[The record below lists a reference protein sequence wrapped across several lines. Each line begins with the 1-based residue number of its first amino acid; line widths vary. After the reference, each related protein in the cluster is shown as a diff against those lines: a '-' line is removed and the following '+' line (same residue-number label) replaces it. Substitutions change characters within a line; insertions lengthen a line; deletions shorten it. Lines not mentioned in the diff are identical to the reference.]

1 MLASVSILCFFWP
14 NVGPGIISEILQY
27 IMEAGRSS
35 SSIKEEMFGGGSK
48 TKLHG
53 LSGCTPDQTG
63 KFGHQKVK
71 VRKRQ
76 ALFAEPMMLC

>member
-35 SSIKEEMFGGGSK
+35 STVKEGMFGDGSK
-48 TKLHG
+48 TKHHG
-53 LSGCTPDQTG
+53 LSGCTPDQTR
-63 KFGHQKVK
+63 KFVPKKSKSGRGRPCLQS
-71 VRKRQ
+71 R
-76 ALFAEPMMLC
+76 